1 MWKMAER
8 FGVDG
13 VRDLTDQQYDDCLRK
28 VHAYFSMHPG
38 QWQQGK
44 VKKVE
49 KGKGPA
55 HHRERADKGAR
66 EMKHEKECY
75 NGVDGGQVY
84 KYYAPGTFARILKNA
99 FGVSWDKITERQCMD
114 ALRATNDELK
124 HYPQKCCQLRHY
136 AGPQC
141 YPQLFEES
149 RRFANGS
156 NVEQESPEVS
166 LEMGRERRLMENCWL
181 RCDAC

>member
-28 VHAYFSMHPG
+28 VHTYFSMNPG

-55 HHRERADKGAR
+55 HHRERAHKGAG

-75 NGVDGGQVY
+75 KWCRWWASVQIL
-84 KYYAPGTFARILKNA
+84 FAR
-99 FGVSWDKITERQCMD
+99 D
-114 ALRATNDELK
+114 LRPHLEGFLWCVMGQSHRASVHGRFEGDE
-124 HYPQKCCQLRHY
+124 
-136 AGPQC
+136 
-141 YPQLFEES
+141 
-149 RRFANGS
+149 
-156 NVEQESPEVS
+156 
-166 LEMGRERRLMENCWL
+166 
-181 RCDAC
+181 